1 MQNKEEMIAL
11 ALKEGGIVPG
21 IALCCEGHEE
31 EKGQAI
37 SDLPFEY

>member
-11 ALKEGGIVPG
+11 ALKEGLIIPS

-31 EKGQAI
+31 EKGQTV
-37 SDLPFEY
+37 SNLPFEY